1 MATYKN
7 LRKVLNLP
15 TLSASPSSGVNGEMY
30 FNTGD
35 SALYIYD
42 GAWKKVTQTAVPGPA
57 DWTAAAQQAKLVAS
71 DAQTGDE
78 FGYSI
83 DISSDTLVVGAY
95 KEDTGGTTAGAAYVF
110 TRSGTSW
117 SQQAKIQSSDV
128 QADDQFGRSVAIDGD
143 TMVAGAPNEDTGSS
157 NAGAA
162 YVFTRSGTTWSQQAK
177 IQASDAQASD
187 FFGYGAVAID
197 GDTLVVGAFGEDTGG
212 SSSGALY
219 VFTRSGTSWSQQA
232 KLVAS
237 DAQASDYLGRGFS
250 IGISGDTVVAGA
262 YREDAGGT
270 DAGAAYVFIRS
281 GTSWSQQAKLV
292 ASDAAAGDNFG
303 NGTAISGN
311 TVVVGA
317 SLKDTAG
324 TDTGAVYV
332 FTRSGTS
339 WSQQAKLVAGNPS
352 GLDEFGYSVDIDGD
366 SVIIGATK
374 EDTKAADG
382 GAAYIFTRSGTTWSQ
397 QKLLTASDVPA
408 YKRFGH
414 AVAIDGDTAV
424 GATEKVDS
432 LTGAAYTFVAG

>member
-78 FGYSI
+78 FGYSV

-303 NGTAISGN
+303 NGTAISGD
-311 TVVVGA
+311 TVVAGA

-414 AVAIDGDTAV
+414 AVAIDGNTAV

>member
-42 GAWKKVTQTAVPGPA
+42 GAWKKVTQSELPGP
-57 DWTAAAQQAKLVAS
+57 DWTVAAQQAKIEAS

-83 DISSDTLVVGAY
+83 DISSDTVVAGAWY
-95 KEDTGGTTAGAAYVF
+95 EDTGGSNAGAAYVF

-117 SQQAKIQSSDV
+117 SQQAKLVASN
-128 QADDQFGRSVAIDGD
+128 AGAGDQFGYSVAIDGD
-143 TMVAGAPNEDTGSS
+143 TIVAGANNEDTGAQDTGSAYVFTRS
-157 NAGAA
+157 GTTWSQQAKLVASDAQAGDYLGWSVGISGDTIVVGAFGEDTGGSYAGAA

-177 IQASDAQASD
+177 
-187 FFGYGAVAID
+187 
-197 GDTLVVGAFGEDTGG
+197 
-212 SSSGALY
+212 
-219 VFTRSGTSWSQQA
+219 
-232 KLVAS
+232 LVAS
-237 DAQASDYLGRGFS
+237 DAQANDYLGRGE
-250 IGISGDTVVAGA
+250 IGISGDTIVVGA
-262 YREDAGGT
+262 YREDAGGS

-292 ASDAAAGDNFG
+292 ASDAQANDQFG
-303 NGTAISGN
+303 RAVSISSD

-317 SLKDTAG
+317 SLEDAGG

-339 WSQQAKLVAGNPS
+339 WSQQAKLVAENPS
-352 GLDEFGYSVDIDGD
+352 ELDEFGISVDIDGD
-366 SVIIGATK
+366 SVIMGATK
-374 EDTKAADG
+374 EDTGSQDT
-382 GAAYIFTRSGTTWSQ
+382 GAVYIFTRSGTTWSQ
-397 QKLLTASDVPA
+397 QKLLKASDVPA
-408 YKRFGH
+408 DKRFGW
-414 AVAIDGDTAV
+414 AAAIDGKTAV
-424 GATEKVDS
+424 GTSKLIDS
-432 LTGAAYTFVAG
+432 NTGAAYTFLAG

>member
-42 GAWKKVTQTAVPGPA
+42 GAWKKVTQTAVPGPP

-78 FGYSI
+78 FGYSV